1 VRGEVVLDRN
11 DVFTPAEVAAGW
23 ILTCHGRA
31 ASPDC
36 EISWDT

>member
-1 VRGEVVLDRN
+1 
-11 DVFTPAEVAAGW
+11 VFTAQEIEAGW